1 MFNGTTIEEAEKE
14 FAGASYADFK
24 LKVGECVVE
33 YLKPIQEKYD
43 YYMKNKDY
51 LQEVMRK
58 GANTASY
65 LAGKTLSKV
74 YRKVGFVQ
82 P

>member
-1 MFNGTTIEEAEKE
+1 
-14 FAGASYADFK
+14 

-51 LQEVMRK
+51 LEDIMKK
-58 GANTASY
+58 GADTARY
-65 LAGKTLSKV
+65 LANKTLSKV
-74 YRKVGFVQ
+74 YRKVGFFKTK
-82 P
+82 

>member
-1 MFNGTTIEEAEKE
+1 
-14 FAGASYADFK
+14 
-24 LKVGECVVE
+24 
-33 YLKPIQEKYD
+33 
-43 YYMKNKDY
+43 MKNKDY

-58 GANTASY
+58 GASTASY